1 MLFVRDAFS
10 TPNGVQPYSR
20 STKVVPKYR
29 GQRRRGSRARGWF
42 CGRCPSVPR
51 DEKSEKNRKKTSS
64 TIFHSIENII
74 AIFQKRYGTSPCALH
89 AVTAV
94 PPFGTRPANMYVHA
108 RRRRDSDCTG
118 EMCAFGGAFARS
130 KMATLFSR
138 FFPGFSSLFSR
149 DPSDFERVL
158 DI

>member
-1 MLFVRDAFS
+1 M
-10 TPNGVQPYSR
+10 
-20 STKVVPKYR
+20 KK
-29 GQRRRGSRARGWF
+29 ARKI
-42 CGRCPSVPR
+42 
-51 DEKSEKNRKKTSS
+51 EKKTSS

-118 EMCAFGGAFARS
+118 KMCAFGGAFARS

-138 FFPGFSSLFSR
+138 FSPGIFSPFFTPTRAILREFWTFRRPRERGPSLHNPSFSFFPFPFLSLSPFPTLVKNCQEVDSFS
-149 DPSDFERVL
+149 
-158 DI
+158 I